1 MLTRDKL
8 TKDIKKLLI
17 DEGITMARLANM
29 AGSSQQNLN
38 KKINKASFNYVDLV
52 KILDILGY
60 DVRWIK
66 RNP

>member
-8 TKDIKKLLI
+8 TKEIKKLLI
-17 DEGITMARLANM
+17 DEGITMARLAIM